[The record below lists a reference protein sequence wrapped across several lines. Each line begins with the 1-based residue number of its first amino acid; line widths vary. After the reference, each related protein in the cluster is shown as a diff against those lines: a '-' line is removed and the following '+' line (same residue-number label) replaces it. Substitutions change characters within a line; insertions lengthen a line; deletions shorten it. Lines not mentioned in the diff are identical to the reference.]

1 MKAYRGFPG
10 LALLVGLIGL
20 LAWTACGSSGTLG
33 DRVVVT
39 SGIFDELPLTDVAA
53 LAGGWTALT
62 DIAVDFAL
70 PSTGCVP
77 NHGRHFVKSPADP
90 QHAGAITFAG
100 TPIDP
105 ITVLMNAAGE
115 FIGIELASLGEQVVP
130 PWEYSPKGH
139 PDMDFEHWHMHIYL
153 SDPAKAC

>member
-1 MKAYRGFPG
+1 MNYHRGSPG
-10 LALLVGLIGL
+10 LVLLVALMGLV
-20 LAWTACGSSGTLG
+20 AWTACGSTGTLG

-39 SGIFDELPLTDVAA
+39 YGVFDELPLTEAD
-53 LAGGWTALT
+53 AGADGWTELT
-62 DIAVDFAL
+62 KVAVDFDL

-90 QHAGAITFAG
+90 QQAGTVTFAG

-105 ITVLMNAAGE
+105 ITLLMNAAGE
-115 FIGIELASLGEQVVP
+115 LIGIELASLDEQVVP
-130 PWEYSPKGH
+130 PWEFSPNGH
-139 PDMDFEHWHMHIYL
+139 PDMDFEHWHMHVYL